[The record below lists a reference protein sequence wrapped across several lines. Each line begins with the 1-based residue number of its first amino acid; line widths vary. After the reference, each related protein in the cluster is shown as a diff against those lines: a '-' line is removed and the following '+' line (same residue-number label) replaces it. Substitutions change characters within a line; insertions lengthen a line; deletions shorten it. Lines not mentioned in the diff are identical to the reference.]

1 MCAHR
6 TNRTIRK
13 YGALLTATIPFLMLG
28 SCISDKEVESDDY
41 CFVWEVSLGTM
52 KREVV
57 TQNALGN
64 DTTIT
69 STYTGSE
76 YPMTINQRELMIENR
91 DSLLYGTV
99 LNAVLVNISYSGSSM
114 FYRPKGDEESPWVA
128 YNSSDS
134 MDLRKPVE
142 LLLTA
147 NDGLSSRLYTL
158 KLNVHKLEGDSLY
171 WKKADA
177 AVPQLQG
184 LTQQRAVVL
193 QGNPAFLGR
202 NGDAVKFVER
212 TAEGV
217 WAESSVNLPLTAD
230 VQTLTKKGDSLF
242 VSTSEG
248 DIYTTTDGKDWQKI
262 NAPQRTGLVLAGATA
277 SGLYALT
284 ADGLYR
290 CSENGAGEWTF
301 QPEGLDESPSCLPS
315 EAVRLLQI
323 SQSDGS
329 QRLVLAG
336 NRADAAAHSAVV
348 WNKTWN
354 SETPEAGA
362 AWMYMNQT
370 EDNKR
375 TLPQLEY
382 LNLIQYDGKCLAFG
396 GASVAG
402 KGSHVAMDALYISE
416 DYGISWQQDDDI
428 RLPAQLKGVSGPVSS
443 VVDDNN
449 VIWIIANGEVWRGK
463 LNRLDFLR
471 Q

>member
-1 MCAHR
+1 
-6 TNRTIRK
+6 
-13 YGALLTATIPFLMLG
+13 
-28 SCISDKEVESDDY
+28 
-41 CFVWEVSLGTM
+41 
-52 KREVV
+52 
-57 TQNALGN
+57 
-64 DTTIT
+64 
-69 STYTGSE
+69 
-76 YPMTINQRELMIENR
+76 
-91 DSLLYGTV
+91 
-99 LNAVLVNISYSGSSM
+99 
-114 FYRPKGDEESPWVA
+114 
-128 YNSSDS
+128 
-134 MDLRKPVE
+134 
-142 LLLTA
+142 
-147 NDGLSSRLYTL
+147 
-158 KLNVHKLEGDSLY
+158 VHKLEGDSLY

-184 LTQQRAVVL
+184 LTQQRAVLL
-193 QGNPAFLGR
+193 QGNPAVLGR

-248 DIYTTTDGKDWQKI
+248 DIYTTTDGKDWQRI
-262 NAPQRTGLVLAGATA
+262 NAPQRTGLVLAGASA

-301 QPEGLDESPSCLPS
+301 QPESLDEGPSCLPS

-336 NRADAAAHSAVV
+336 NRADAANNSTVV

-354 SETPEAGA
+354 SETPEAEA

-416 DYGISWQQDDDI
+416 DYGISWQQDDEM